1 MAEYVRM
8 LEPIVTPAQ
17 LEKTKA
23 IIKQFAA
30 PNGPGPKLHQYL
42 VEKREKEDN
51 WVSVFSIFSKKL
63 LFLIYS
69 REFLITILDYSEGF
83 AHCKR
88 KSIEHL
94 FL

>member
-30 PNGPGPKLHQYL
+30 PNGPGPRLHQYL
-42 VEKREKEDN
+42 VDKREKEDN
-51 WVSVFSIFSKKL
+51 WVS
-63 LFLIYS
+63 
-69 REFLITILDYSEGF
+69 
-83 AHCKR
+83 
-88 KSIEHL
+88 
-94 FL
+94 